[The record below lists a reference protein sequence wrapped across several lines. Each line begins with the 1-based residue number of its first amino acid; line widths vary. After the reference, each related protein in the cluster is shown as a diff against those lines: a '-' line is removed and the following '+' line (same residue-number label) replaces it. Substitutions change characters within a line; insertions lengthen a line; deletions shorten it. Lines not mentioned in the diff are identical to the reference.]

1 MQPEYAPL
9 LVKVKVTMPALA
21 LRVCAAG
28 VTLPPFEVELQVP
41 ESAVAVIDA
50 VELVTRLPL
59 TS

>member
-9 LVKVKVTMPALA
+9 LVNVKVTMPALA
-21 LRVCAAG
+21 LRVCVAG
-28 VTLPPFEVELQVP
+28 VTGPPVELELQVP
-41 ESAVAVIDA
+41 ESAAAVIAA